1 MRGFW
6 STLHN
11 SAFYTPHQVHN
22 MRPPMTI
29 LHYAMPCYAMPFR
42 ALHRCDGS
50 EVVEVV
56 ASACI

>member
-1 MRGFW
+1 MMRGFW

-29 LHYAMPCYAMPFR
+29 LHYAMPCYAMP
-42 ALHRCDGS
+42 S
-50 EVVEVV
+50 ELYTDVTDQRL
-56 ASACI
+56 ST